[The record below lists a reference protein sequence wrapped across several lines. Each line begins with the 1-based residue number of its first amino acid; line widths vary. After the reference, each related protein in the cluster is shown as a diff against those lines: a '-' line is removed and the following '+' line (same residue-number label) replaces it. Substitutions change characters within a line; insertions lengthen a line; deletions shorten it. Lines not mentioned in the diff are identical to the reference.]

1 MNGNVELG
9 SFLGKSEIVLKGE
22 DEKMTNK
29 LAVTSLLYRFKVGSN
44 WNIKVKIYFSQKDT
58 FFVRFIFY
66 KRFIFFYINIRKK

>member
-44 WNIKVKIYFSQKDT
+44 
-58 FFVRFIFY
+58 
-66 KRFIFFYINIRKK
+66 